1 MLRLIVILIV
11 LCAGCIAAQP
21 ENSRTVAA
29 VEVPLPT
36 STDKSEF
43 LELLRKQAEGHG
55 YHVDAASE
63 AELALMSEVSLITFS
78 AAVWRGNDDESI
90 ASAMDFQ
97 DHIGR
102 VWLTFTSGEDPERS
116 RQFRDA
122 LVSQIEQRWPETAS
136 LPIMPN
142 GAIPL
147 TSDLVRTPSG
157 YEVNPAAAA
166 KYRVQAT
173 QR

>member
-1 MLRLIVILIV
+1 MPRLAVWLFL

-21 ENSRTVAA
+21 ESARTVAA
-29 VEVPLPT
+29 FEVPLTT

-43 LELLRKQAEGHG
+43 LDLLRSQAERHG

-63 AELALMSEVSLITFS
+63 AELAQMSEVSPITFN
-78 AAVWRGNDDESI
+78 AAVWRGDDDEAV

-102 VWLTFTSGEDPERS
+102 VWLTFTLGEDPERS
-116 RQFRDA
+116 RRFRDE
-122 LVSQIEQRWPETAS
+122 LVPQIERLWPGTAS

-147 TSDLVRTPSG
+147 ARDLVRTPTG
-157 YEVNPAAAA
+157 YDVHPAAAA
-166 KYRVQAT
+166 RYQDTAR
-173 QR
+173 